1 MNLSGL
7 VVTANPAHLPELI
20 TLLATLPGVEVAQSD
35 AATGRVVVV
44 QEAPDVGAEVATFGR
59 IRALPHVINVD
70 LVCHC
75 LDDEAA

>member
-7 VVTANPAHLPELI
+7 LVTADAERLPEV
-20 TLLATLPGVEVAQSD
+20 LAQLAGLPGVEVSQAD
-35 AATGRVVVV
+35 AATGRIVVV
-44 QEAPDVGAEVATFGR
+44 QEAPDIGAEVEAFAR
-59 IRALPHVINVD
+59 VRALPHVINVD

>member
-7 VVTANPAHLPELI
+7 IVTAEVPHLDVVAAAI
-20 TLLATLPGVEVAQSD
+20 AALPGVEVTQRD
-35 AATGRVVVV
+35 AAAGRLVVV
-44 QEAPDVGAEVATFGR
+44 QEAPDIGAEVAAFGR

-75 LDDEAA
+75 LDDEA